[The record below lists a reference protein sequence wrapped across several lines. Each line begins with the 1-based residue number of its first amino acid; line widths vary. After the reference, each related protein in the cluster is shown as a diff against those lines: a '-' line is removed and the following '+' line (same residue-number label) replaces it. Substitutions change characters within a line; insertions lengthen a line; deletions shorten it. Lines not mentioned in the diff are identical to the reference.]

1 MPLILVRPIWQTM
14 TRKSSDSCSLGR
26 TCAPTPGNSASSRR
40 LSSMVNCQKGARMS
54 CFPAPAS
61 TSFPLSRR
69 SATARSGL
77 TDSVRHGRTGVLVD
91 DKAHLFS
98 ALDELRANKE
108 KRAEL
113 GRNARGFASQ
123 FSWEAMGKAWE
134 ELLRRIVS

>member
-1 MPLILVRPIWQTM
+1 
-14 TRKSSDSCSLGR
+14 
-26 TCAPTPGNSASSRR
+26 
-40 LSSMVNCQKGARMS
+40 MS

-61 TSFPLSRR
+61 TSFTLSRR
-69 SATARSGL
+69 SATARPGL

-91 DKAHLFS
+91 DKANLFS

>member
-40 LSSMVNCQKGARMS
+40 LSSMVNCQKSATMS

-69 SATARSGL
+69 SATARPGL
-77 TDSVRHGRTGVLVD
+77 ADSVRHGRTGVLVD
-91 DKAHLFS
+91 DKTHLFS
-98 ALDELRANKE
+98 ALDELRANQE
-108 KRAEL
+108 KREEL
-113 GRNARGFASQ
+113 GRNAREFASQ
-123 FSWEAMGKAWE
+123 FSWEATGEEWE
-134 ELLRRIVS
+134 ELLKSL